1 LSFELKLFYDSGAM
15 SFPWLEVKRPARIA
29 TNRDEMYRN
38 EVEARAA
45 LLFRLGFAKERAK
58 ARLRATVA
66 WDFDL
71 HGRPRHAADID
82 RIVDAVYRRGGGS
95 GPPTV

>member
-1 LSFELKLFYDSGAM
+1 LCFEVQLIYDAREM
-15 SFPWLEVKRPARIA
+15 SFPWLEVKRPSS
-29 TNRDEMYRN
+29 TPVKRDDMYRN
-38 EVEARAA
+38 EVEDRAA
-45 LLFRLGFAKERAK
+45 LLFRLGFTKERAK
-58 ARLRATVA
+58 ARLRASVS

-82 RIVDAVYRRGGGS
+82 RIVDAVFRRGGGN